1 MRESFFLVKMN
12 KETFFFFAPKLLK
25 TKGKI
30 GFLVKRNNE
39 TDNTTPHARRRPP
52 RRKTHHHRQHQRR
65 LRGGGRG
72 KRKRSAG
79 VKTVREILFHSV
91 SDTIRSHFHAE
102 RVFAG
107 FSFVIK
113 RESDANKTTERNK
126 KRVEDYLV
134 RVFDRASPERGTY
147 SWRKN
152 PRD

>member
-1 MRESFFLVKMN
+1 MREIFFSKNEQRNVFSFLPQKSS
-12 KETFFFFAPKLLK
+12 KQRAK
-25 TKGKI
+25 KI
-30 GFLVKRNNE
+30 GFVLKGDNE

-52 RRKTHHHRQHQRR
+52 RRKTHSREHQQR

-72 KRKRSAG
+72 KRKCSAG

-91 SDTIRSHFHAE
+91 SDTIRSHFHAD

>member
-1 MRESFFLVKMN
+1 MPEEDHQEEKHPTTGN
-12 KETFFFFAPKLLK
+12 T
-25 TKGKI
+25 
-30 GFLVKRNNE
+30 NNGY
-39 TDNTTPHARRRPP
+39 A
-52 RRKTHHHRQHQRR
+52 
-65 LRGGGRG
+65 GGGRG